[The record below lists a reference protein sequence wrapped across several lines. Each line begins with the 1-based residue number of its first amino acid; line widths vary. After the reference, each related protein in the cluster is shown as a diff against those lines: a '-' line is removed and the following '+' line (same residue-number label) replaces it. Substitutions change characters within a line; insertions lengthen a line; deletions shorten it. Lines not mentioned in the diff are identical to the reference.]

1 MIRVFIFF
9 FFLLF
14 STNLK
19 AEKVY
24 KIYGE
29 QETGKVSEKCN
40 GFCEGE
46 KLNLTIASAVQKTKR
61 IINGK
66 KKTAPKWVEYRGIN
80 VPKTACIPF
89 LSWNERAI
97 PIDVP
102 VIKDKKK
109 RAEKLES
116 YMKDFNQGTD
126 MYNAY
131 YEINSC
137 MPCPPGYKTKRNKS
151 GFCPI
156 PMYSLEVVMK
166 QAYDY
171 GFIEFEDLSQVK
183 LGRDITGDLDI
194 NLKDALKNIVYE
206 RLYLSEGLKSN
217 IVFIRMIDKASN
229 QRVYYYTTLKYKTAS
244 KQQPIKQEEVQFL
257 DDEDLASNLDDMIN
271 NIQKNFSEVFN
282 MKGSKFENFSLMYD
296 LIPSNEDIELLK
308 NNFPKAAAYHI
319 QTRN

>member
-1 MIRVFIFF
+1 MIRLLIFF

-14 STNLK
+14 FTNLN

-29 QETGKVSEKCN
+29 PQTGKVTEKCN

-46 KLNLTIASAVQKTKR
+46 KLNLTIASSVQKTKR

-66 KKTAPKWVEYRGIN
+66 KKTAPKWVEYRGIS

-89 LSWNERAI
+89 LSWNERAV

-102 VIKDKKK
+102 IIKDKKK
-109 RAEKLES
+109 RDEKLQS
-116 YMKDFNQGTD
+116 YMEDFNEGTD

-131 YEINSC
+131 YEINTC
-137 MPCPPGYKTKRNKS
+137 MPCPPGSKSKRNKS

-171 GFIEFEDLSQVK
+171 GFIEPEDLSQIK

-194 NLKDALKNIVYE
+194 NLKDALNNIVFE
-206 RLYLSEGLKSN
+206 RLYLSESLKSS
-217 IVFIRMIDKASN
+217 IVFIRMIDKAST
-229 QRVYYYTTLKYKTAS
+229 QRVYYYTTLKYKTAA
-244 KQQPIKQEEVQFL
+244 KQQAIKQDQIQILE
-257 DDEDLASNLDDMIN
+257 DEDLAINLDDLIN

-296 LIPSNEDIELLK
+296 LIPTSDDIELLK
-308 NNFPKAAAYHI
+308 NSFPKVASYHI
-319 QTRN
+319 QNRN

>member
-1 MIRVFIFF
+1 MIRILLIF
-9 FFLLF
+9 FFLLI
-14 STNLK
+14 STSLK

-29 QETGKVSEKCN
+29 QETGKVTEKCN

-89 LSWNERAI
+89 LSWNERA
-97 PIDVP
+97 VP
-102 VIKDKKK
+102 LKVKKSEE
-109 RAEKLES
+109 EK
-116 YMKDFNQGTD
+116 YMKDFKEGTN

-137 MPCPPGYKTKRNKS
+137 IPCPPGGSKSKRNKS

-171 GFIEFEDLSQVK
+171 GFLEPEDLSQVTI
-183 LGRDITGDLDI
+183 GRDITGDLDI
-194 NLKDALKNIVYE
+194 NLKNALNSIVYE
-206 RLYLSEGLKSN
+206 RLYLSESLKSS
-217 IVFIRMIDKASN
+217 IVFIRMIDKASS
-229 QRVYYYTTLKYKTAS
+229 QRVYFYTTLKYKTAS
-244 KQQPIKQEEVQFL
+244 KQQPIKQDEMQFL
-257 DDEDLASNLDDMIN
+257 DDEDLASNLDDLIN

-296 LIPSNEDIELLK
+296 LIPSDEDIELLK

>member
-46 KLNLTIASAVQKTKR
+46 KLSLTIAGSVQKTKR

-89 LSWNERAI
+89 LSWNERAM

-102 VIKDKKK
+102 IIKDKKK
-109 RAEKLES
+109 RDEKLES

-126 MYNAY
+126 MYHAY

-137 MPCPPGYKTKRNKS
+137 IPCPPGVKSKRNKS

-156 PMYSLEVVMK
+156 PMFSLDVVMK

-171 GFIEFEDLSQVK
+171 GFVEPEDLSQIE
-183 LGRDITGDLDI
+183 LGRDMTGDINI

-206 RLYLSEGLKSN
+206 RLYLSESLKSS
-217 IVFIRMIDKASN
+217 IVFVRYIPKELGMPIY
-229 QRVYYYTTLKYKTAS
+229 VYSRYNYKTAA
-244 KQQPIKQEEVQFL
+244 KEQIIKQDKPDMVTDARLMDFL
-257 DDEDLASNLDDMIN
+257 DNIIN
-271 NIQKNFSEVFN
+271 NIQKNFYDVSN
-282 MKGSKFENFSLMYD
+282 IKSSKFENFSLMYD

-308 NNFPKAAAYHI
+308 NKFPKVAAYHI

>member
-1 MIRVFIFF
+1 MIRFIFIFF
-9 FFLLF
+9 FILI
-14 STNLK
+14 STSLK
-19 AEKVY
+19 AETVY

-29 QETGKVSEKCN
+29 QETGKTTEKCN

-80 VPKTACIPF
+80 VPKTSCIPF
-89 LSWNERAI
+89 LSWNERAV
-97 PIDVP
+97 PIKV
-102 VIKDKKK
+102 KKSK
-109 RAEKLES
+109 QDQ
-116 YMKDFNQGTD
+116 YMKDFREGTD

-137 MPCPPGYKTKRNKS
+137 IPCPPGGSKSKRNKS

-171 GFIEFEDLSQVK
+171 GFLEPEDLSQVTI
-183 LGRDITGDLDI
+183 GRDITGDLDI
-194 NLKDALKNIVYE
+194 NLKNALNSIVYE
-206 RLYLSEGLKSN
+206 RLYLSESLKSS

-229 QRVYYYTTLKYKTAS
+229 QRVYYYTILRYKTAA
-244 KQQPIKQEEVQFL
+244 KQQSIKQDEIQFL
-257 DDEDLASNLDDMIN
+257 DDEDLASNLDDLIN

-282 MKGSKFENFSLMYD
+282 MKSSKFENFSLMYD

-319 QTRN
+319 QNRQ

>member
-14 STNLK
+14 STSLK

-29 QETGKVSEKCN
+29 QETGKVTEKCN

-80 VPKTACIPF
+80 VSKTACIPF
-89 LSWNERAI
+89 LSWNERA
-97 PIDVP
+97 VP
-102 VIKDKKK
+102 LKVKKSEE
-109 RAEKLES
+109 EK
-116 YMKDFNQGTD
+116 YMKDFKEGTN

-131 YEINSC
+131 YEINTC
-137 MPCPPGYKTKRNKS
+137 IPCPPGGSKSKRNKS

-171 GFIEFEDLSQVK
+171 GFLEPEDLSQVTI
-183 LGRDITGDLDI
+183 GRDITGDLDI
-194 NLKDALKNIVYE
+194 NLKNALNSIVYE
-206 RLYLSEGLKSN
+206 RLYLSESLKSS
-217 IVFIRMIDKASN
+217 IVFIRMIDKASS
-229 QRVYYYTTLKYKTAS
+229 QRVYFYTTLKYKTAS
-244 KQQPIKQEEVQFL
+244 KQQPIKQDEMQFL
-257 DDEDLASNLDDMIN
+257 DDEDLASNLDDLIN

-282 MKGSKFENFSLMYD
+282 MKGSKFKNFSLMYD

>member
-1 MIRVFIFF
+1 MIRVLIFF

-89 LSWNERAI
+89 LSWNERAV

-102 VIKDKKK
+102 IIKDKKK
-109 RAEKLES
+109 RDEKLKS

-137 MPCPPGYKTKRNKS
+137 IPCPPGVKSKRNKS

-171 GFIEFEDLSQVK
+171 GFLEPEDLSQVK

-206 RLYLSEGLKSN
+206 RLYLSESLKSS
-217 IVFIRMIDKASN
+217 IVFVRMIDKASN
-229 QRVYYYTTLKYKTAS
+229 QRVYFYTTLKYKTAS
-244 KQQPIKQEEVQFL
+244 KQQPIKQEEMQFL
-257 DDEDLASNLDDMIN
+257 DDEDLASNLDDLIN

-282 MKGSKFENFSLMYD
+282 MKGSKFEKFSLMYD
-296 LIPSNEDIELLK
+296 LIPSNDDIDLLK

>member
-14 STNLK
+14 STNLS

-29 QETGKVSEKCN
+29 PETGKVTEKCN

-46 KLNLTIASAVQKTKR
+46 KLNMHIASAVQKTKR

-80 VPKTACIPF
+80 VANTACIPF
-89 LSWNERAI
+89 LSWNERA
-97 PIDVP
+97 VP
-102 VIKDKKK
+102 LKVKKSEQ
-109 RAEKLES
+109 EK
-116 YMKDFNQGTD
+116 YMKDFREGTN

-137 MPCPPGYKTKRNKS
+137 IPCPPGASKAKRNKS

-156 PMYSLEVVMK
+156 PMYSLEVIMK

-171 GFIEFEDLSQVK
+171 GFVEPEDLSQVK

-194 NLKDALKNIVYE
+194 NLKDALDSIVYE
-206 RLYLSEGLKSN
+206 RLYLSESLKSS

-229 QRVYYYTTLKYKTAS
+229 QRVYYYTILKYKTAA
-244 KQQPIKQEEVQFL
+244 KQQPIKQDEIQFL
-257 DDEDLASNLDDMIN
+257 DDENLANNLDNLIN
-271 NIQKNFSEVFN
+271 SIQKNFSEVFN
-282 MKGSKFENFSLMYD
+282 MKGSKFENFNLMYD

-308 NNFPKAAAYHI
+308 DNFPKAAAYHI
-319 QTRN
+319 QNRN